1 MLPDYNT
8 SSSRIFFFRPPFFRH
23 RFPFLPRSDSLS
35 LSLPGPSLY
44 IVSRSTCCQGA
55 IRDARLTTPRKN
67 ILFFGRIFPEISIKD
82 VPDRLESTVTT
93 FAGPSTT
100 SLCPKSS
107 ILQTNRRTTPSSKN
121 NNHVKFVT
129 PATTLDVSHTMKVDV
144 VLHQIATCAAESI
157 GADINSCTQWKSEE
171 SPQLQRI
178 ETGVELDSPKLDS
191 PR

>member
-1 MLPDYNT
+1 MRYRKKKIQMHRVRSVTLDLPPREKISFFSGG
-8 SSSRIFFFRPPFFRH
+8 SS
-23 RFPFLPRSDSLS
+23 
-35 LSLPGPSLY
+35 
-44 IVSRSTCCQGA
+44 
-55 IRDARLTTPRKN
+55 
-67 ILFFGRIFPEISIKD
+67 PEISIKD
-82 VPDRLESTVTT
+82 VPDRFESTVTT

-107 ILQTNRRTTPSSKN
+107 ILQTTRRTTPTSKN

-157 GADINSCTQWKSEE
+157 GADISTCTQWKGEE

-178 ETGVELDSPKLDS
+178 ETGVELDSPKSDS